1 MDNGQHRTTVRRPT
15 SWTNEG
21 HAFIAFKIPLF
32 IANLNE
38 NRCPATGNCRENE
51 TETTNR
57 HECGLRCNTLQY
69 SEHSLSYIVI
79 NIRCSLYSPYIYS
92 FLNLYITLISR
103 VWLVIS
109 NVNVLEFLVSDIY
122 KTIYYTARGW
132 SPSVIKVLTNSLILN
147 MNHHEKVS

>member
-1 MDNGQHRTTVRRPT
+1 M
-15 SWTNEG
+15 
-21 HAFIAFKIPLF
+21 
-32 IANLNE
+32 
-38 NRCPATGNCRENE
+38 
-51 TETTNR
+51 
-57 HECGLRCNTLQY
+57 
-69 SEHSLSYIVI
+69 
-79 NIRCSLYSPYIYS
+79 YSPYIYS

-132 SPSVIKVLTNSLILN
+132 SPSVIKDLTNSLILN